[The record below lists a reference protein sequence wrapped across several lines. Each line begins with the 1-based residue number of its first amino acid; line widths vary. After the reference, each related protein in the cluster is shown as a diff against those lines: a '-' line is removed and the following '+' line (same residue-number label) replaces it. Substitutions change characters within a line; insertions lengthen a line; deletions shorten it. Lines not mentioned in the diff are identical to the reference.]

1 MQVSD
6 IGLILDML
14 AVFLLAKYSLP
25 KEPLYPDGSESLVV
39 GLTQPERTA
48 NINKYITHRTIS
60 NWAYGLLAFGFILQ
74 LSLVETFLN
83 FVVQSLE

>member
-6 IGLILDML
+6 IGLVLDML
-14 AVFLLAKYSLP
+14 AVFLLATYSLP

-60 NWAYGLLAFGFILQ
+60 NWAYALLAFGFILQ
-74 LSLVETFLN
+74 LSLIEKFLKL
-83 FVVQSLE
+83 VVHGVQ

>member
-39 GLTQPERTA
+39 GLYTA
-48 NINKYITHRTIS
+48 
-60 NWAYGLLAFGFILQ
+60 
-74 LSLVETFLN
+74 
-83 FVVQSLE
+83 

>member
-48 NINKYITHRTIS
+48 NINNTSRIEQFLT
-60 NWAYGLLAFGFILQ
+60 GLMGF
-74 LSLVETFLN
+74 
-83 FVVQSLE
+83 